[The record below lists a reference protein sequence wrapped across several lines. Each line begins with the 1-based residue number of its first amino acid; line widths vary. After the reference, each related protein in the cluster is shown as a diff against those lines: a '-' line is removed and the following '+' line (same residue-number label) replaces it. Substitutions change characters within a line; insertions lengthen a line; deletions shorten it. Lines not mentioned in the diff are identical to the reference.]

1 MTNVIHFR
9 QSRQI
14 WRRAHPVKLP
24 CRDTSVHAELAAAYA
39 RDTLRMAD
47 LESKLALALA
57 ADFERMEAG
66 LSNG

>member
-1 MTNVIHFR
+1 MTNVIPIR

-14 WRRAHPVKLP
+14 WRRAHPVRLP

-39 RDTLRMAD
+39 RDMLKMAD
-47 LESKLALALA
+47 LESELALALS

-66 LSNG
+66 LSND